1 MNSSNQWWMTRFAL
15 IHPTNDGTWPGCVR
29 MASIGSDIINQI
41 GGGGSGVNTSK
52 LVDDLVGLQQAPEEQ
67 RLDTREQRID
77 AQISGY
83 GLLRSAVGE
92 LDSAVQGLANEDTF
106 NAKQASISDNSLM
119 AVNELNPDAVP
130 GNYRVKVTQVAQS
143 QSLASAAGAFSS
155 LNDEVGT
162 GTLNLRFGDWDGGT
176 FTLDPDA
183 EGASI
188 EIDDSN
194 NSLTGLRDAI
204 NKADIGVQ
212 ASIVGQEGNYQLL
225 LTSPTGAQ
233 RELEITATED
243 AGAPG
248 LAQFNYNEVEQG
260 FTQQQEGKDAIL
272 SVNGLE
278 VTRTTNT
285 IDDVIDGM
293 TFDIFNADPAQ
304 EVSINVS
311 EDRAL
316 AETAIRDFVEAYN
329 TFVNEMQRLRDTDT
343 DEDGQGSLN
352 NDSLAGN
359 LMRSVRGQISAAVP
373 GLDQGIDSLA
383 SIGIRTRLD
392 GTLEFADD
400 GEATDFS
407 AVFSSQFEAVRD
419 LFVPS
424 MESSNAR
431 ITPSNFG
438 NRTQAGIYEVE
449 ITQEATRGAL
459 TADTATATFPLD
471 VTSDDYSF
479 TIEVNGRESAMISLP
494 QKSYASLGDVAT
506 ELQTLI
512 NADSNLREGGAR
524 VNVSVEGGA
533 LKFESN
539 TYGRDSS
546 MAITS
551 VGANAGELGLSE
563 ATGTTGL
570 DVAGTINGE
579 EGFGYGRI
587 LRGALRSPAEG
598 LALEVANGATN
609 ATVNFSRGFGS
620 GLLSTLD
627 TYVRN
632 SGLISEREST
642 LKDDRVEVSEARE
655 AMERRSEAYRARLEA
670 QFLNMERIVRSLNST
685 GSFLEGIN
693 DRLPFTAPPR

>member
-1 MNSSNQWWMTRFAL
+1 
-15 IHPTNDGTWPGCVR
+15 
-29 MASIGSDIINQI
+29 
-41 GGGGSGVNTSK
+41 
-52 LVDDLVGLQQAPEEQ
+52 
-67 RLDTREQRID
+67 
-77 AQISGY
+77 
-83 GLLRSAVGE
+83 
-92 LDSAVQGLANEDTF
+92 
-106 NAKQASISDNSLM
+106 
-119 AVNELNPDAVP
+119 
-130 GNYRVKVTQVAQS
+130 
-143 QSLASAAGAFSS
+143 
-155 LNDEVGT
+155 
-162 GTLNLRFGDWDGGT
+162 
-176 FTLDPDA
+176 
-183 EGASI
+183 
-188 EIDDSN
+188 
-194 NSLTGLRDAI
+194 
-204 NKADIGVQ
+204 
-212 ASIVGQEGNYQLL
+212 
-225 LTSPTGAQ
+225 
-233 RELEITATED
+233 
-243 AGAPG
+243 
-248 LAQFNYNEVEQG
+248 
-260 FTQQQEGKDAIL
+260 
-272 SVNGLE
+272 
-278 VTRTTNT
+278 
-285 IDDVIDGM
+285 
-293 TFDIFNADPAQ
+293 
-304 EVSINVS
+304 
-311 EDRAL
+311 
-316 AETAIRDFVEAYN
+316 
-329 TFVNEMQRLRDTDT
+329 
-343 DEDGQGSLN
+343 
-352 NDSLAGN
+352 
-359 LMRSVRGQISAAVP
+359 MRSVRGQISAAVP

-400 GEATDFS
+400 GEDTDFS
-407 AVFSSQFEAVRD
+407 AVFSSQFEAIRD

-438 NRTQAGIYEVE
+438 NRTQSGTYEVE
-449 ITQEATRGAL
+449 ITQDATRGFL
-459 TADTATATFPLD
+459 TADPATMPLD

-494 QKSYASLGDVAT
+494 QGSYASLEDVAT

-524 VNVSVEGGA
+524 VNVTVEGGA

-546 MAITS
+546 VAITS
-551 VGANAGELGLSE
+551 VGANAGALGLSE
-563 ATGTTGL
+563 AAGTTGL

-598 LALEVANGATN
+598 LALEIADGAST

>member
-1 MNSSNQWWMTRFAL
+1 
-15 IHPTNDGTWPGCVR
+15 
-29 MASIGSDIINQI
+29 MASIGSDIINRI
-41 GGGGSGVNTSK
+41 GGGSGVNTSK

-67 RLDTREQRID
+67 RLETREQRID

-83 GLLRSAVGE
+83 GLLRSAVSD

-130 GNYRVKVTQVAQS
+130 GNYRVRVSQVAQS
-143 QSLASAAGAFSS
+143 QSLASGTFAS

-162 GTLNLRFGDWDGGT
+162 GTLNLRFGDWDGSGN
-176 FTLDPDA
+176 FTLAPVA

-243 AGAPG
+243 AGALG

-293 TFDIFNADPAQ
+293 TFDILNADPAQ
-304 EVSINVS
+304 EISINVS

-400 GEATDFS
+400 GEDTDFS
-407 AVFSSQFEAVRD
+407 AVFSSQFEAIRD

-438 NRTQAGIYEVE
+438 NRTQSGTYEVE
-449 ITQEATRGAL
+449 ITQDATRGFL
-459 TADTATATFPLD
+459 TADPATMPLD

-494 QKSYASLGDVAT
+494 QGSYASLEDVAT

-524 VNVSVEGGA
+524 VNVTVEGGA

-546 MAITS
+546 VAITS
-551 VGANAGELGLSE
+551 VGANAGALGLSE
-563 ATGTTGL
+563 AAGTTGL

-598 LALEVANGATN
+598 LALEIADGAST

>member
-1 MNSSNQWWMTRFAL
+1 M
-15 IHPTNDGTWPGCVR
+15 
-29 MASIGSDIINQI
+29 GSDIINRI
-41 GGGGSGVNTSK
+41 GGGSGVNTSK

-67 RLDTREQRID
+67 RLETREQRID

-83 GLLRSAVGE
+83 GLLRSAVSD

-130 GNYRVKVTQVAQS
+130 GNYRVRVSQVAQS
-143 QSLASAAGAFSS
+143 QSLASGTFAS

-162 GTLNLRFGDWDGGT
+162 GTLNLRFGDWDGSGN
-176 FTLDPDA
+176 FTLAPVA

-243 AGAPG
+243 AGALG

-293 TFDIFNADPAQ
+293 TFDILNADPAQ
-304 EVSINVS
+304 EISINVS

-400 GEATDFS
+400 GEDTDFS
-407 AVFSSQFEAVRD
+407 AVFSSQFEAIRD

-438 NRTQAGIYEVE
+438 NRTQSGTYEVE
-449 ITQEATRGAL
+449 ITQDATRGFL
-459 TADTATATFPLD
+459 TADPATMPLD

-494 QKSYASLGDVAT
+494 QGSYASLEDVAT

-524 VNVSVEGGA
+524 VNVTVEGGA

-546 MAITS
+546 VAITS
-551 VGANAGELGLSE
+551 VGANAGALGLSE
-563 ATGTTGL
+563 AAGTTGL

-598 LALEVANGATN
+598 LALEIADGAST